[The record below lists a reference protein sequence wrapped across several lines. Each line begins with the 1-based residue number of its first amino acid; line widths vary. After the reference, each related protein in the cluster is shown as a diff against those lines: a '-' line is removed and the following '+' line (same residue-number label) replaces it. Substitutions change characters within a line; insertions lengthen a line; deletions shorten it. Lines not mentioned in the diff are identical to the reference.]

1 MFTVVEVA
9 LDLVGFLTFLIAPL
23 LTLLLALLI
32 DFIVGEPFGPPHWQP
47 PYKYHPTSWIGAIIS
62 KGKRHFKSTRPGIE
76 KIGGIFLA
84 LMLIVAFAVPIHYM
98 LNLLE
103 PFNLFLYVVVAA
115 VLLKFTFAIN
125 QEKEYALNAVHI
137 LRAGDIAQGR
147 EMTSMWSRRD
157 VRNLDGQQIVSAIV
171 ESMAENLADF
181 KLSPLFYFGLF
192 GVPGAFAYKVVNILD
207 GTIGFR
213 DPENINVGWF
223 SAVLDTI
230 VNYIPQRLSTFLIF
244 LASAI
249 MGEDYK
255 NSWKIA
261 RRDQA
266 KIQSINH
273 GWPVAAMAGA
283 LRVQLEKP
291 GYYVVGDKLEELSVE
306 HIVRALRI
314 RNVAILLFLLL
325 VLIPL
330 IFLAYVGASLF
341 L

>member
-1 MFTVVEVA
+1 MP

-23 LTLLLALLI
+23 LTLLLAIVI
-32 DFIVGEPFGPPHWQP
+32 DFIVGEPFGPPYWKP
-47 PYKYHPTSWIGAIIS
+47 PYTYHPSYWIGVLVS
-62 KGKRHFKSTRPGIE
+62 KVKWYFKSTRPRFE
-76 KIGGIFLA
+76 KIGGTFLV
-84 LMLIVAFAVPIHYM
+84 LMLIVVFTVPIYFV
-98 LNLLE
+98 LNLLKF
-103 PFNLFLYVVVAA
+103 FNLFLYVVVAA
-115 VLLKFTFAIN
+115 FLLKFTFAIN
-125 QEKEYALNAVHI
+125 QEKEYALRAVHI
-137 LRAGDIAQGR
+137 LREGDIAQGR
-147 EMTSMWSRRD
+147 EMASMWSRRD
-157 VRNLDGQQIVSAIV
+157 AKNLNSQQIVSAVI

-181 KLSPLFYFGLF
+181 KLSPIFYFCLF

-207 GTIGFR
+207 GTIGFK
-213 DPENINVGWF
+213 DPENVNVGWF

-230 VNYIPQRLSTFLIF
+230 VNYIPQRLCTFLIF

-249 MGEDYK
+249 LREDYK
-255 NSWKIA
+255 NSWNIA

-291 GYYVVGDKLEELSVE
+291 GYYVVGDGIEELSVE
-306 HIVRALRI
+306 HIIRALRI
-314 RNVAILLFLLL
+314 RNMAILLFFLF

-330 IFLAYVGASLF
+330 ILFAWVGTSLF

>member
-1 MFTVVEVA
+1 MIEVT
-9 LDLVGFLTFLIAPL
+9 LDLVEFLTFLIAPL
-23 LTLLLALLI
+23 LILLLALLI

-47 PYKYHPTSWIGAIIS
+47 PYKYHPTSWIGALVS
-62 KGKRHFKSTRPGIE
+62 KAKWLFRSTRPGIE
-76 KIGGIFLA
+76 KVGGIFLA
-84 LMLIVAFAVPIHYM
+84 LMLIVAFAVPIHFV
-98 LNLLE
+98 LHLLE

-115 VLLKFTFAIN
+115 FLLKFTFAIN
-125 QEKEYALNAVHI
+125 QEKEYALKAVRI
-137 LRAGDIAQGR
+137 LREGDIAQGR
-147 EMTSMWSRRD
+147 EMAAMWSRRD
-157 VRNLDGQQIVSAIV
+157 VRNLDSQQIVSAIV

-213 DPENINVGWF
+213 DPENVNIGWF
-223 SAVLDTI
+223 SAVLDTV

-249 MGEDYK
+249 LGEDYR

-291 GYYVVGDKLEELSVE
+291 GYYVVGDELEELSVE
-306 HIVRALRI
+306 HIFRALRI
-314 RNVAILLFLLL
+314 RNVAIVSFFLFA
-325 VLIPL
+325 LIPL
-330 IFLAYVGASLF
+330 IFLAWVGASLF